1 MSEEE
6 NNIQEEV
13 VETPETTE
21 EVVEEQAPVE
31 EVKEEPAET
40 PKKKREKK
48 RWKDMTPEEK
58 KKKRIRDI
66 IISAIVVGLVIVL
79 VVVLIGAGIAGNK
92 TNNKMIK
99 NFEEVGSTYAPTI
112 DADTGYYTFTI
123 PTNKTFKILQLTDIH
138 IGAGAFSIQ
147 KDNWALNAVAKMIQS
162 VKPDLV
168 VVTGDVAYP
177 VPFQAGTFNN
187 ERAAVTFAN
196 LMEQLGVY
204 YALAYGNHD
213 TEAYALYSREEISER
228 VYLNKDKY
236 PHCLFQLGPEE
247 VDGCGNYIVNVKN
260 ELGLITQSVVILDS
274 HSYTDGDWL
283 GMAWKYD
290 NLHQNQV
297 DWYEAQ
303 IKSLDATNKAKFAA
317 LSATQKVEYALAC
330 GLSVADLE
338 AKFGVNGMSISSSMY
353 FHIPL
358 VEYKDAYELWNES
371 GEDVGTN
378 YEYLGGI
385 AGESKKVVYCGM
397 HEDEMFETIQ
407 KLKSTTHVF
416 CGHDHLNNFA
426 IKYYGK
432 DGNKSTDFGVVLSYG
447 YSIDYLAYA
456 GIAKKYEQRGG
467 TIISVAPSG
476 TLSFEKERLIDV
488 E

>member
-31 EVKEEPAET
+31 EVKAEAT
-40 PKKKREKK
+40 EAPKKKREKK

-79 VVVLIGAGIAGNK
+79 VVVLIGAGIGGNK

-99 NFEEVGSTYAPTI
+99 NFEEVGSTYVPTL

-213 TEAYALYSREEISER
+213 TEAYAFYSM
-228 VYLNKDKY
+228 K
-236 PHCLFQLGPEE
+236 
-247 VDGCGNYIVNVKN
+247 
-260 ELGLITQSVVILDS
+260 
-274 HSYTDGDWL
+274 
-283 GMAWKYD
+283 
-290 NLHQNQV
+290 
-297 DWYEAQ
+297 
-303 IKSLDATNKAKFAA
+303 
-317 LSATQKVEYALAC
+317 
-330 GLSVADLE
+330 
-338 AKFGVNGMSISSSMY
+338 
-353 FHIPL
+353 
-358 VEYKDAYELWNES
+358 
-371 GEDVGTN
+371 
-378 YEYLGGI
+378 
-385 AGESKKVVYCGM
+385 
-397 HEDEMFETIQ
+397 
-407 KLKSTTHVF
+407 
-416 CGHDHLNNFA
+416 
-426 IKYYGK
+426 
-432 DGNKSTDFGVVLSYG
+432 
-447 YSIDYLAYA
+447 
-456 GIAKKYEQRGG
+456 
-467 TIISVAPSG
+467 
-476 TLSFEKERLIDV
+476 
-488 E
+488 